1 MIRTALLGASLILTC
16 LLTASMPISAHGAD
30 GVHPDHG
37 APFHEQLSGQWV
49 LDDGGK
55 DARRFR
61 FYEDGRF
68 AFLGDGEWTAGSFF
82 ILRSDERSK
91 GVLRLEYY
99 LDGNLHFQE
108 VLVEIHF
115 EAHADH
121 DADHDHSHDHGHD
134 HDADHDHDHGES
146 ASEAHHHGE
155 EEGEHHHEMLL
166 VKSLPAAEQALVVDG
181 DYEHHH

>member
-1 MIRTALLGASLILTC
+1 MIRNALLGASLILTC
-16 LLTASMPISAHGAD
+16 LLMTSIPVSARVAD
-30 GVHPDHG
+30 GGHPDHG

-49 LDDGGK
+49 LNDGGK
-55 DARRFR
+55 DVQRFR

-108 VLVEIHF
+108 ILVEIHF

-121 DADHDHSHDHGHD
+121 DADHDH
-134 HDADHDHDHGES
+134 DHDHS
-146 ASEAHHHGE
+146 ASEDHHHGE
-155 EEGEHHHEMLL
+155 EEGGHHHEMLL
-166 VKSLPAAEQALVVDG
+166 VQSLPAAEQALAVDG

>member
-1 MIRTALLGASLILTC
+1 MIRTSVLGASLMFFGL
-16 LLTASMPISAHGAD
+16 LLTSMPASAHGAD
-30 GVHPDHG
+30 EGHPDHG

-49 LDDGGK
+49 IDEGGK

-82 ILRSDERSK
+82 ILRYDERSK

-115 EAHADH
+115 EAHANH
-121 DADHDHSHDHGHD
+121 DDDHDHS
-134 HDADHDHDHGES
+134 HDHDHGES
-146 ASEAHHHGE
+146 ASEDHHH
-155 EEGEHHHEMLL
+155 EEGEHHHEMLR
-166 VKSLPAAEQALVVDG
+166 VQSLPSAEQALAMNG
-181 DYEHHH
+181 DYEHAH

>member
-1 MIRTALLGASLILTC
+1 MLTC
-16 LLTASMPISAHGAD
+16 LMLTSIPVSAHGAH
-30 GVHPDHG
+30 GEHPDHS

-82 ILRSDERSK
+82 ILRSAERSK

-108 VLVEIHF
+108 ILVEIHF

-121 DADHDHSHDHGHD
+121 DADHDHDAAHDHAHD
-134 HDADHDHDHGES
+134 ES
-146 ASEAHHHGE
+146 ASEGHHHGDN
-155 EEGEHHHEMLL
+155 EGEHHHEMLL
-166 VKSLPAAEQALVVDG
+166 VQSLPSAEQALALNG
-181 DYEHHH
+181 DYEHAH

>member
-1 MIRTALLGASLILTC
+1 MIRNALLGSSVLLTC
-16 LLTASMPISAHGAD
+16 LLMTPNPISAHCAD
-30 GVHPDHG
+30 GLHPDHG
-37 APFHEQLSGQWV
+37 APFHEQLSGHWV
-49 LDDGGK
+49 IDEGGK
-55 DARRFR
+55 DVRRFR

-108 VLVEIHF
+108 ILVEIHF
-115 EAHADH
+115 ETHADH
-121 DADHDHSHDHGHD
+121 AEGHEHAHDHEHDGEASSGH
-134 HDADHDHDHGES
+134 HD
-146 ASEAHHHGE
+146 HGE

-166 VKSLPAAEQALVVDG
+166 VQSLPSAEQTLAMNG
-181 DYEHHH
+181 DFEHAH